1 MTSCQLQV
9 SIQVGH
15 RDKQTSVGD
24 LIALSKTLQV
34 YVILIPGAHACI
46 STL

>member
-9 SIQVGH
+9 SIQVSH
-15 RDKQTSVGD
+15 RDKETSASD

-34 YVILIPGAHACI
+34 YFILIPGAHACI